1 MTVQELIAFLEQY
14 SPNAIV
20 LLDCGDVNQ
29 VEADNVAQTKDK
41 RYIVI
46 S

>member
-14 SPNAIV
+14 NPNAVV
-20 LLDCGDVNQ
+20 LLDCGDINQ
-29 VEADNVAQTKDK
+29 VEADDVAQSKDK